1 MSKNEIVKTI
11 IDNLLKGAD
20 AANSAELAYVES
32 LNKKNQNKQQKEA
45 EREL

>member
-11 IDNLLKGAD
+11 IDSLLKSAD

-32 LNKKNQNKQQKEA
+32 LKKKNQNKQPKEV

>member
-1 MSKNEIVKTI
+1 MSKNETI
-11 IDNLLKGAD
+11 KKMIDHLLNGAD

-32 LNKKNQNKQQKEA
+32 LKKKNQNKQQKEE

>member
-1 MSKNEIVKTI
+1 MGTKEK
-11 IDNLLKGAD
+11 LKDIMGKFLESVD

-32 LNKKNQNKQQKEA
+32 LKNKKQNKPKEE